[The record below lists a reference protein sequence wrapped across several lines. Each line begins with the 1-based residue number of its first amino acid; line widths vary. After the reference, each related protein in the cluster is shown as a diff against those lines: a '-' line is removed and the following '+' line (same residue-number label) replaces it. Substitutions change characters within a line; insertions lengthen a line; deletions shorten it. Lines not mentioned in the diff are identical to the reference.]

1 MAPIAPPDFQRVLP
15 LIADYQRFYGVAEP
29 DDARNADFFRRFLAP
44 SDDGLLLG
52 AWRGDE
58 LMGHACLYW
67 TFSSIAAVEVVL
79 LNDLFVVPA
88 ARGGGVGR
96 ALIEHSAAVAR
107 ERGAAKLVW
116 QTAID
121 NRTAQALYE
130 RMGAERSG
138 LFEYELEL

>member
-1 MAPIAPPDFQRVLP
+1 VAPIAPPEFERVLP

-29 DDARNADFFRRFLAP
+29 DGARNADFFRRFLAP

-58 LMGHACLYW
+58 LVGHACLYW
-67 TFSSIAAVEVVL
+67 TFSSISATEVVL

-107 ERGAAKLVW
+107 ERGASKLTW
-116 QTAID
+116 STALD

-130 RMGAERSG
+130 RTGAGRSAW
-138 LFEYELEL
+138 FDYELDV